1 MDEYSETP
9 EVLTQITTPQLTCC
23 DEKTKRFLEKQHDKW
38 TMEQMNEII
47 NFVQNKLNKLR
58 AAAEEDV
65 TIEDFEKAK
74 KIDVDEDGEEG
85 EIGEEM

>member
-1 MDEYSETP
+1 MSYAITGSEVSKP
-9 EVLTQITTPQLTCC
+9 DLSCC
-23 DEKTKRFLEKQHDKW
+23 DDETKSFLEKQHDKW
-38 TMEQMNEII
+38 TMQQMNEII
-47 NFVQNKLNKLR
+47 YFVQEKLSKLR

-85 EIGEEM
+85 EIGSEM

>member
-1 MDEYSETP
+1 MDEYDTVPKPDLS
-9 EVLTQITTPQLTCC
+9 CC
-23 DEKTKRFLEKQHDKW
+23 DDETKAFLEKQHDKW

-47 NFVQNKLNKLR
+47 NFVQQKLNKLR

-85 EIGEEM
+85 EVGEEM

>member
-1 MDEYSETP
+1 MSYDITEG
-9 EVLTQITTPQLTCC
+9 EVSKPNLSCC
-23 DEKTKRFLEKQHDKW
+23 DDETKSFLEKQHDKW

-47 NFVQNKLNKLR
+47 YFVQNKLNKLR